1 MCVCIYEMFG
11 LIIMKMQMKMKN
23 RAHKHDINWSR
34 YIYGHEN
41 SKYKNCLV
49 MMTHIFTK
57 QHLHNIW
64 KRKGFFEKVKQKH
77 CDKKPV

>member
-1 MCVCIYEMFG
+1 MCVCIHEIFG

-23 RAHKHDINWSR
+23 RAHQYDINWSR